1 MPLRDLFVSGTKEDG
16 ALLPVVGAGIGRSK
30 VRIRSDAAV
39 KN

>member
-16 ALLPVVGAGIGRSK
+16 TLLPVMGAGFGGSK

-39 KN
+39 RN